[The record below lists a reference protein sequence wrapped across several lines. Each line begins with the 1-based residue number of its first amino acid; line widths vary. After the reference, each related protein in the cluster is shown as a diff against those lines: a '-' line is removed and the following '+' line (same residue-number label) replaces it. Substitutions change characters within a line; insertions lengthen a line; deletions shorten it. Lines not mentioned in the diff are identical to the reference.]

1 MNLFLFIC
9 YLVNTISYRCVYNP
23 IKKIPF
29 QLFQKNDIK
38 KDFLSE
44 NLNYTEAIKNLIEKL
59 TPTNRTKTL
68 LEKVQWDDGEIPWD
82 IEYFDF

>member
-1 MNLFLFIC
+1 
-9 YLVNTISYRCVYNP
+9 
-23 IKKIPF
+23 
-29 QLFQKNDIK
+29 
-38 KDFLSE
+38 
-44 NLNYTEAIKNLIEKL
+44 LIEKL